1 MWSRSHLNGLYA
13 VFSSQLAPMP
23 ANQGKPSSLINLW
36 LDPDV
41 YAPGIVNH
49 SMYE

>member
-13 VFSSQLAPMP
+13 VFGSQLAPMP
-23 ANQGKPSSLINLW
+23 AIRASRRHLINLW

>member
-1 MWSRSHLNGLYA
+1 
-13 VFSSQLAPMP
+13 
-23 ANQGKPSSLINLW
+23 LINLW

-41 YAPGIVNH
+41 YARGIVNH